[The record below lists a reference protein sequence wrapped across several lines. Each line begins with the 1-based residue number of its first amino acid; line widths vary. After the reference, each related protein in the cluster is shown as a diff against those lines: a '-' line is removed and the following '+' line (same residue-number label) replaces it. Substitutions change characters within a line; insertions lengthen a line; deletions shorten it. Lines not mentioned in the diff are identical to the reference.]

1 MKSNTKFPTPLF
13 SSFISNFLKLKPWK
27 IAIFLLTLTFLP
39 LSCKQDIDPITAE
52 ALMLQQAQEM
62 FKTSSSARITGG
74 SDNDLNMNEHKPD
87 WNIRA
92 FSKNSKKHDILNVL
106 LKQNHNTYMQLCF
119 IYEDGKP
126 TMYVKSY
133 TRDDNS
139 LTIYSGEGK
148 YIEKGLYDQKTGLY
162 GRYWTK
168 SDVAKKGRIAD
179 DPEINGGMCP
189 EVIVWGYNNS
199 TTSSQ
204 YLPSQATMP
213 PSGSNSDPNA
223 GGNSN
228 PNGNYNPGNGYSGG
242 TTSTTAGNFVLS
254 VANQQQYPRF
264 TTLVKDLLG
273 YIQRD
278 PKAMAA
284 LILYSGF
291 NEQQIKDKVQFG
303 KGPTIEVKELNGD
316 FGYFNKSENPNVVNI
331 DESWV
336 RGLEQANLTST
347 QQATAF
353 LLAVTI
359 LHEFVHQARNTNDL
373 PRGPYEF
380 GNGFELQTYGIIIN
394 GDNASNYSYRFY
406 KK

>member
-87 WNIRA
+87 WNIKA

-189 EVIVWGYNNS
+189 EVTVYGNNS

-204 YLPSQATMP
+204 WLPTVTMGIYS
-213 PSGSNSDPNA
+213 SGSNTDPNS
-223 GGNSN
+223 GGNPN
-228 PNGNYNPGNGYSGG
+228 PNGNYNPGNGYSAG
-242 TTSTTAGNFVLS
+242 TALTYDDYLNDSQHQAFLMSLNDAEKAFLRAYPFLIVTIHNNSTIAANKADALYFGVNVDSNGNAFKHAFFSAINTFYIGVTRAREFGNAHEAGQTNTASQMDLHNNEVGLS
-254 VANQQQYPRF
+254 IGLNSNSNYYA
-264 TTLVKDLLG
+264 
-273 YIQRD
+273 I
-278 PKAMAA
+278 
-284 LILYSGF
+284 
-291 NEQQIKDKVQFG
+291 EQQAISAVTNGTCRRLSDLTDHNSPMI
-303 KGPTIEVKELNGD
+303 PTNGD
-316 FGYFNKSENPNVVNI
+316 FRK
-331 DESWV
+331 
-336 RGLEQANLTST
+336 
-347 QQATAF
+347 
-353 LLAVTI
+353 
-359 LHEFVHQARNTNDL
+359 
-373 PRGPYEF
+373 
-380 GNGFELQTYGIIIN
+380 
-394 GDNASNYSYRFY
+394 
-406 KK
+406 